1 MEIRH
6 LRYFV
11 TVAEEQNVTR
21 AAARLHLTQ
30 PCLSRQIRDL
40 EDEFSFALFE
50 RRARA
55 IRLTD
60 AGRVFLVEARAV
72 LQRAAEAVQAAK
84 AVALGRSS
92 ELHVGYADSLT
103 ARLLPQ
109 ALRFFQADSDAT
121 RVTLHDLSTKEML
134 RRLQENRLDVALLNR
149 PSDKALK
156 GLFFEEFCR
165 EEVCIAL
172 NRGHRLARTRQID
185 LSTLG
190 EERLIGYSRDEYP
203 EYHHWLASIFQSPE
217 RRPSTSEEHD
227 SSTGVI
233 AAVEAG
239 RGVALV
245 QRGFE
250 FLAGARVKV
259 LPLVPAPASVV
270 VGIAARRRGRT
281 SPAVERFFSAVR
293 QSTAA

>member
-21 AAARLHLTQ
+21 AAARLYVTQ

-40 EDEFSFALFE
+40 ENEFQFALFE
-50 RRARA
+50 RNAKA

-72 LQRAAEAVQAAK
+72 LKRAAEAVQAAR
-84 AVALGRSS
+84 AAADGRLN

-103 ARLLPQ
+103 TRLLPQ
-109 ALRFFQADSDAT
+109 ALRFFEAECNET
-121 RVTLHDLSTKEML
+121 KVILRDLSTNEML
-134 RRLQENRLDVALLNR
+134 CRLGQNRLQVALLMR

-156 GLFFEEFCR
+156 GLVFEEFCR
-165 EEVCIAL
+165 QDVCVAL
-172 NRGHRLARTRQID
+172 NRTHRLARARAID
-185 LSTLG
+185 LRELG
-190 EERLIGYSRDEYP
+190 QERLIGYSREEYP
-203 EYHHWLASIFQSPE
+203 EYCEWLTSLFQPLE
-217 RRPSTSEEHD
+217 RRPCTSEEHY

-250 FLAGARVKV
+250 GLAGSRVKV
-259 LPLVPAPASVV
+259 LPLVPAPESVV
-270 VGIAARRRGRT
+270 VGVIARKKGQLSA
-281 SPAVERFFSAVR
+281 AVEKFFSAVR
-293 QSTAA
+293 QSTLA

>member
-21 AAARLHLTQ
+21 AAARLHVSQ

-40 EDEFSFALFE
+40 ENEFALQLFE
-50 RRARA
+50 RKARA
-55 IRLTD
+55 IRLTN
-60 AGRVFLVEARAV
+60 AGRVFLGEARAV
-72 LQRAAEAVQAAK
+72 LQRAAEAVQVARAA
-84 AVALGRSS
+84 AEGRSNQ
-92 ELHVGYADSLT
+92 LHVGYADSLT

-109 ALRFFQADSDAT
+109 ALRLFQANSGEAQ
-121 RVTLHDLSTKEML
+121 VTLHDLSTKEML
-134 RRLQENRLDVALLNR
+134 RRLRENRLHVALLKR
-149 PSDKALK
+149 PSNKALK

-165 EEVCIAL
+165 QEVCVAL
-172 NRGHRLARTRQID
+172 SRAHRLARARQVD
-185 LSTLG
+185 LRSLG
-190 EERLIGYSRDEYP
+190 TERFIGYSRDEYP
-203 EYHHWLASIFQSPE
+203 EYYEWLASVFQPLDP
-217 RRPSTSEEHD
+217 RPSTSEEHD

-245 QRGFE
+245 QGGFK
-250 FLAGARVKV
+250 FFAGSRVKV
-259 LPLVPAPASVV
+259 LPLVPASPSVV
-270 VGIAARRRGRT
+270 IGIVARRRGRP
-281 SPAVERFFSAVR
+281 SRAVEEFFSAVR

>member
-21 AAARLHLTQ
+21 AATRLHVTQ

-40 EDEFSFALFE
+40 ENEFAFALFE

-72 LQRAAEAVQAAK
+72 LKRAAEAVQAAR
-84 AVALGRSS
+84 VAAEGRSS
-92 ELHVGYADSLT
+92 KLHVGYADALT

-109 ALRFFQADSDAT
+109 ALRLFQADSGEAQ
-121 RVTLHDLSTKEML
+121 VTLHDLSTKEML
-134 RRLQENRLDVALLNR
+134 RRLQENSLHVALLKR

-165 EEVCIAL
+165 EEACVAL
-172 NRGHRLARTRQID
+172 NRAHRLARARQID
-185 LSTLG
+185 LRALG

-203 EYHHWLASIFQSPE
+203 EYYEWLASLFQPLE
-217 RRPSTSEEHD
+217 RRPCTSEEHD

-233 AAVEAG
+233 AAVEAD

-250 FLAGARVKV
+250 FLAGSRVKV

-270 VGIAARRRGRT
+270 VGIVARRRGRA
-281 SPAVERFFSAVR
+281 SPAVEKFFSAVR
-293 QSTAA
+293 QSTTA